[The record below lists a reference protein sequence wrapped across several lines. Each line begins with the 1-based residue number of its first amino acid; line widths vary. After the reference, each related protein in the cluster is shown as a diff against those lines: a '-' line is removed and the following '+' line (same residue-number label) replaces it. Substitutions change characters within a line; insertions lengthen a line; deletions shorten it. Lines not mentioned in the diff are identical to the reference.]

1 MMITGKDRNVAGT
14 AAISII
20 GLGLAILAWVA
31 LPTQQGFVALTI
43 LVILGGLAVRTCP
56 PSRDETGRR
65 VRATTIVNSALA
77 VGIAAIP
84 IGIAAVGLLGGQSV
98 APVIVGIGLA
108 GFGLLAFALYSFAFV
123 ATRRSTLA
131 ATVALSV
138 AGVVSAWLALPAFL
152 DQLAGRN
159 PF

>member
-43 LVILGGLAVRTCP
+43 LVILGGLAVRTRP